1 MSSLILSGPFA
12 VIDEHFNLIL
22 PNCYD
27 AIGLML
33 MIRIIH
39 QHQLMLQALV
49 IAVFMLELSLQ
60 LQCELA
66 SDVLFSFSF
75 SGAAH
80 HVSAADPLLG
90 FIFRQ
95 GLLSF
100 VPCRQNLCNA
110 NVRTLWE
117 DDIHHHYVMR
127 CYAEF
132 TASLVHLNVEY
143 GDGQVELNME
153 RLRMAVDE
161 LLMKLAEMF
170 PRPKLQIVFLINN
183 YDMTIAVLKEAS
195 PEGGKIPMHSEE
207 LLKSKTAL
215 LVPNGTAISL
225 AAGFVGQV
233 DAREAAGFVVDM
245 IRQRKM
251 AGCALL
257 LAVPPGTGKTVLA
270 LGICQELGSKVL
282 LLFSHLLAIGLRIK
296 ENEEVYEGEVTEL
309 SPEETESVTGGCGK
323 SISHVIIGL
332 KTVKGTKQLNLEP
345 SIYDALIKEKVAVG
359 DVIYIEANSGA
370 VKRVGRSDAFAA
382 EFDPEAEE
390 YVPLPKRE
398 VNKKKEIDQDVKLHY
413 LDAANARP
421 QAGQDILSLM
431 GQMMKPRK
439 TEITEKLHQEIN
451 KVVNQYVDEGVA
463 DLVPG
468 VLFILFLYIYMFRFV
483 LCFLCYYLQVHM
495 LDMECFSYLIRAL
508 ESSLSPII
516 ILATN
521 RGICNVWSRQSF
533 LSAVDVMVVL

>member
-33 MIRIIH
+33 MIFIIH

-49 IAVFMLELSLQ
+49 IAVFMS
-60 LQCELA
+60 
-66 SDVLFSFSF
+66 
-75 SGAAH
+75 H
-80 HVSAADPLLG
+80 HVSAVDPVLG
-90 FIFRQ
+90 FIFTQ

-100 VPCRQNLCNA
+100 PRFKMVFDLYLGSLCNA
-110 NVRTLWE
+110 NMRTLWE

-127 CYAEF
+127 RYAEF

-143 GDGQVELNME
+143 GDGQLELNME

-161 LLMKLAEMF
+161 LLMKFAKMF

-195 PEGGKIPMHSEE
+195 PEGGKIQMHFEE
-207 LLKSKTAL
+207 LLKSNTAI
-215 LVPNGTAISL
+215 LVPKGSAISL

-233 DAREAAGFVVDM
+233 DAREAAGLLVDM
-245 IRQRKM
+245 IRQKKM

-257 LAVPPGTGKTVLA
+257 LAVPPSTWKTVLA

-282 LLFSHLLAIGLRIK
+282 LLFSHLFHFVGSEVYSSEVMKTEVLMENFQRAIGLRIK

-309 SPEETESVTGGCGK
+309 FPEETESVTGGCGK

-332 KTVKGTKQLNLEP
+332 KTVKGTKQLKLEP
-345 SIYDALIKEKVAVG
+345 TIYDALIKEKVAVG

-370 VKRVGRSDAFAA
+370 VKRVGRSDAFAT
-382 EFDPEAEE
+382 EFDLEAEE
-390 YVPLPKRE
+390 YVPLPKGE
-398 VNKKKEIDQDVKLHY
+398 IQKKKEIDQDVTLHY

-421 QAGQDILSLM
+421 QGGQDILSLM

-451 KVVNQYVDEGVA
+451 KVVNQYIDEGVA
-463 DLVPG
+463 ELVPG
-468 VLFILFLYIYMFRFV
+468 VLFIHE
-483 LCFLCYYLQVHM
+483 VHM
-495 LDMECFSYLIRAL
+495 LDMKCFSYLIRAL
-508 ESSLSPII
+508 EGSLSPIV

-521 RGICNVWSRQSF
+521 RGICNVWTRQSF